1 MRLQEITTRDKEKN
15 SLESSSEDT
24 PGQEKTGR
32 KRKIFLVLFD
42 HIWHNL
48 VFELKTI
55 TNVIMSSYTSLRPI
69 TYCLL
74 TMFITLV
81 ESWVGSDK
89 SVTPKKLHKTL
100 LNVISIARELRGGV
114 LLMQLLKLD
123 EVRAELGIS
132 RTTLWRLRDQGLIKS
147 CRLGGLIW
155 VTRGD
160 LDHFIRQ
167 ELLAG
172 RSR

>member
-1 MRLQEITTRDKEKN
+1 MRLQEITTRAKDKN

-24 PGQEKTGR
+24 PGQENRDR
-32 KRKIFLVLFD
+32 KSNIFLVLFG
-42 HIWHNL
+42 HVWPFL
-48 VFELKTI
+48 VCVLKTKI
-55 TNVIMSSYTSLRPI
+55 NILIAGYTSLLPI

-74 TMFITLV
+74 TTFITLI
-81 ESWVGSDK
+81 ERWVGTYK
-89 SVTPKKLHKTL
+89 SVTPKKSHEIL

-132 RTTLWRLRDQGLIKS
+132 RTKLWRLRDQGLIKS

-167 ELLAG
+167 EILAR

>member
-1 MRLQEITTRDKEKN
+1 MRLQEITTREKDKN
-15 SLESSSEDT
+15 SLENSSEDT
-24 PGQEKTGR
+24 PEQKNRDR
-32 KRKIFLVLFD
+32 KSNIFLALFD
-42 HIWHNL
+42 PVWPCL
-48 VFELKTI
+48 VFALKI
-55 TNVIMSSYTSLRPI
+55 KTNILIAGYTLLLPI
-69 TYCLL
+69 TYCLTEL
-74 TMFITLV
+74 CIRLLDG
-81 ESWVGSDK
+81 WVGSDK
-89 SVTPKKLHKTL
+89 SVTPKKSHEIL

-167 ELLAG
+167 EILAR

>member
-1 MRLQEITTRDKEKN
+1 MRRQEITTREIDKN
-15 SLESSSEDT
+15 SLENSSEDT
-24 PGQEKTGR
+24 PEQKNRDR
-32 KRKIFLVLFD
+32 KSNIFLVPFD

-48 VFELKTI
+48 VFELKTK
-55 TNVIMSSYTSLRPI
+55 TNIISAGYTSLLPI

-81 ESWVGSDK
+81 EGWVGSGK
-89 SVTPKKLHKTL
+89 SVTLKKSHEIL

-132 RTTLWRLRDQGLIKS
+132 RTKLWRLRDQGLIKS

-167 ELLAG
+167 EILAR